1 MSTEFVSE
9 FSYSAD
15 REKEQTDM
23 EDLIHFYEREL
34 KIDQDDEKEGDKSQ
48 EKINDCQEDFK
59 SKYQQVLQRGL
70 HASQADYL
78 HGLVEAYE
86 NEMKDNEYFK
96 EEKMKND
103 ESLEEDLEWEYEK
116 VLNQFYA
123 KKEEKDELVKAYE
136 MEMIEVEDVH
146 VIEETKYFVESQ
158 LELEYFRALEKGF
171 NGGGVN

>member
-1 MSTEFVSE
+1 MSTEFLSE
-9 FSYSAD
+9 FSYSGD
-15 REKEQTDM
+15 LEKEKTM
-23 EDLIHFYEREL
+23 EELIKFYEREL
-34 KIDQDDEKEGDKSQ
+34 QIDSDDEKEGDESNM
-48 EKINDCQEDFK
+48 KINDCQEDFE

-86 NEMKDNEYFK
+86 NEMKDEYFK
-96 EEKMKND
+96 DEKMKND